1 MFIWFFLVLFYPDA
15 FAVLKPKVTHVHQ
28 HAFIK
33 DHFLGFGKDS
43 ALLGW
48 LVGQI
53 IFLTKIYHSAFN
65 LVLLDVGSY
74 KFHIMTIL
82 HD

>member
-1 MFIWFFLVLFYPDA
+1 MFMWFGFSFWSYYNPDA

-33 DHFLGFGKDS
+33 DHFLGIGKDS

-53 IFLTKIYHSAFN
+53 IFST
-65 LVLLDVGSY
+65 
-74 KFHIMTIL
+74 
-82 HD
+82 